1 MRERRHGN
9 ERFRRATGGIVA
21 GMTLG
26 LAALVAGCAG
36 GTTSSL
42 LPSAMTATAEGG
54 SVTTIEEQ
62 TVRVEATVAVASISG
77 PPQAVW
83 DRLVRQLNSAAQ
95 ESNIALLNYQGATA
109 DYRLQGYVIATPAKK
124 AISVSY
130 IWDVFDKSGGRVG
143 RTAGSQNVD
152 RPVSGDPW
160 AGIPDPVLKL
170 IADQAVLAVRTR
182 STQQQQGI
190 AGAQPRGVRPI
201 PVMPPEAAPR
211 PPATDTAKA
220 RREDA
225 ALQPALM
232 RP

>member
-1 MRERRHGN
+1 MRKYQHGS
-9 ERFRRATGGIVA
+9 ERFDRVAGGMVA
-21 GMTLG
+21 GMALG
-26 LAALVAGCAG
+26 LAVLVAGCAG

-42 LPSAMTATAEGG
+42 LPPAMTATADGG
-54 SVTTIEEQ
+54 PVTKVEEQ

-109 DYRLQGYVIATPAKK
+109 DYRLQGYVIATPAKT

-182 STQQQQGI
+182 STQQQGI
-190 AGAQPRGVRPI
+190 AGAQPRSVRPI

-232 RP
+232 SP